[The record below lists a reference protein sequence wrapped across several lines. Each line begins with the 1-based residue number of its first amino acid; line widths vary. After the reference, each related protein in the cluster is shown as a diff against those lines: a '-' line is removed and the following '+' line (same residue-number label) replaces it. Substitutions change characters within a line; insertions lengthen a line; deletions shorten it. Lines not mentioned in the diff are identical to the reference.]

1 MRSSTSAAD
10 DNITIADTQALD
22 EMLERSELGSVMG
35 SDTYSMP
42 GSLHVRKELD
52 RGVTPG
58 QYARITACQEGARQG
73 GHSRSVCPGHYMSG
87 RSLKGGLLLVGIIH
101 FSSLCGTLD
110 IDAYP
115 RELKQI

>member
-1 MRSSTSAAD
+1 MLPMSPWPFRSTFDFIQVGFDMRSSTSAAD
-10 DNITIADTQALD
+10 DNVTIADTQALD

-58 QYARITACQEGARQG
+58 G
-73 GHSRSVCPGHYMSG
+73 
-87 RSLKGGLLLVGIIH
+87 SLHIYCSHRCIQPTNPPKKRTQTVD
-101 FSSLCGTLD
+101 FQQRWNVT
-110 IDAYP
+110 
-115 RELKQI
+115 R

>member
-1 MRSSTSAAD
+1 MIHIDRHRGLIRHVLIYLIPLTHILFLSIQVGFDMRSSTSAAD

-42 GSLHVRKELD
+42 GSLHIKKELE

-58 QYARITACQEGARQG
+58 G
-73 GHSRSVCPGHYMSG
+73 
-87 RSLKGGLLLVGIIH
+87 
-101 FSSLCGTLD
+101 
-110 IDAYP
+110 
-115 RELKQI
+115 